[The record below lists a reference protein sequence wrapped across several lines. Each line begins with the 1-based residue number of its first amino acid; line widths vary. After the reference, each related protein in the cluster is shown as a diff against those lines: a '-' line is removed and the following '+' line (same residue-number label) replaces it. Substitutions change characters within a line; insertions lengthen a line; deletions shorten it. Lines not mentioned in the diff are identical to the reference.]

1 MAKEIRR
8 LASIK
13 TLMGM
18 KHRSLPKA
26 DRANDAEIYL
36 LRNNLALS
44 IKELTSVNE
53 RKEKVEQRIADIENR
68 IADLEAEEKEK
79 RAQQFAASNGEKRIR
94 PKGNMKV
101 MSVEY

>member
-1 MAKEIRR
+1 MAKEIRT
-8 LASIK
+8 LGHIK

-44 IKELTSVNE
+44 LKELVSVNQR
-53 RKEKVEQRIADIENR
+53 RKTIETRIQDIEARIAE
-68 IADLEAEEKEK
+68 LEAEEQEK
-79 RAQQFAASNGEKRIR
+79 RAQLADKNGEKRIKPR
-94 PKGNMKV
+94 GNMKV
-101 MSVEY
+101 MKIDY

>member
-1 MAKEIRR
+1 MAKEIRT
-8 LASIK
+8 LGHIK

-36 LRNNLALS
+36 LRNNLSLS
-44 IKELTSVNE
+44 LKELVSVNH
-53 RKEKVEQRIADIENR
+53 RKETIETRIQDIEVRIAE
-68 IADLEAEEKEK
+68 LEAEEKEK
-79 RAQQFAASNGEKRIR
+79 RAQMGDNGEKRIK

-101 MSVEY
+101 MKIDY